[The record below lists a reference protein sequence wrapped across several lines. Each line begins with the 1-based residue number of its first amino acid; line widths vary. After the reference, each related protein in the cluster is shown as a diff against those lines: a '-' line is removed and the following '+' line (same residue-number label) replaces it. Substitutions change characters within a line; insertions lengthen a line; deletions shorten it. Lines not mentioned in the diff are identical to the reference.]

1 MSWRRIKTPTTG
13 RTRSADASAAQQT
26 PSVNP
31 QAGLP
36 DPAGGP
42 STSHRQRKPGRLAL
56 AGVVRRVAGARRDD
70 QRPSRPGSP
79 RRKSGPALRD
89 LLDEALAGVAAR
101 PTRLV
106 LTTLGTVL
114 GVAALVGTVGL
125 GQTAAGQI
133 TQLFDLAAATRVV
146 VSPDSNGQD
155 EAAAELP
162 WDAPQRIVRLNGV
175 DAAGT
180 VSNVDVGDDT
190 VHSVAGLDGQKDG
203 LNLQVMAASGG
214 LFDAVRS
221 VLKTGRFFDA
231 GHDARGDKVVVLGK
245 NAAKRLGINRVDSQ
259 PAVFIGDQAY
269 TVIGILDSV
278 SGKAELLDSV
288 IMPNG
293 TAKAEYKLK
302 APETVEIRTSV
313 GAAQLIAKQAPV
325 AIDPNNPSSLK
336 VDAPPKQGGVRKGV
350 ESNLNALFL
359 LLGAVALLVGGLGIA
374 NVTLLSV
381 LERVSEIGLRRA
393 LGAARRHVAGQFLV
407 ESVIVGF
414 LGGLL
419 GTAVGVLLTVGVSFA
434 RDWTPILDNKL
445 TFGAPFLGAV
455 IGLIAGTYPA
465 WKASAIQPITALRG
479 SA

>member
-1 MSWRRIKTPTTG
+1 MVTWRRPRTPKRQPRPAPG
-13 RTRSADASAAQQT
+13 VPAAD
-26 PSVNP
+26 P

-56 AGVVRRVAGARRDD
+56 AGVVRRIAGARRTA
-70 QRPSRPGSP
+70 RAGTP

-101 PTRLV
+101 PTRLI

-114 GVAALVGTVGL
+114 GIAALVGTVGL

-155 EAAAELP
+155 ESATQLP

-180 VSNVDVGDDT
+180 VSAVDVGDDL

-259 PAVFIGDQAY
+259 PAIFIGDQAY
-269 TVIGILDSV
+269 TVIGIVDSV

-302 APETVEIRTSV
+302 APESVEIRTSV

-419 GTAVGVLLTVGVSFA
+419 GTAVGVLLTVGVSWA

-445 TFGAPFLGAV
+445 TFGAPFLGAL

>member
-1 MSWRRIKTPTTG
+1 MVSWRRPGKRQRRAGAPV
-13 RTRSADASAAQQT
+13 APPA
-26 PSVNP
+26 P

-42 STSHRQRKPGRLAL
+42 STTRRRRSGRLAL
-56 AGVVRRVAGARRDD
+56 AGVVRGIAG
-70 QRPSRPGSP
+70 P
-79 RRKSGPALRD
+79 RRKRLTAGPALRD

-101 PTRLV
+101 PTRLI

-114 GVAALVGTVGL
+114 GIAALVGTVGL

-133 TQLFDLAAATRVV
+133 TQRFDLAAATRVV
-146 VSPDSNGQD
+146 VAPDSNGQEG
-155 EAAAELP
+155 EAATELP
-162 WDAPQRIVRLNGV
+162 WDAPERLARLNGV
-175 DAAGT
+175 EAAGT
-180 VSNVDVGDDT
+180 VSQVEIGDDDL
-190 VHSVAGLDGQKDG
+190 VRSVAGLGTDGYK
-203 LNLQVMAASGG
+203 LQVMAASGG

-231 GHDARGDKVVVLGK
+231 GHDTRADKVVVLGK

-293 TAKAEYKLK
+293 TAKTAYDLK
-302 APETVEIRTSV
+302 SPDSVEIRTSV

-325 AIDPNNPSSLK
+325 AIDPNNPSALK
-336 VDAPPKQGGVRKGV
+336 VDAPPQQGGVRKGV
-350 ESNLNALFL
+350 ESDLNALFL

-419 GTAVGVLLTVGVSFA
+419 GTAVGVILTVGVSWM

-445 TFGAPFLGAV
+445 TFGAPLLGAL

-465 WKASAIQPITALRG
+465 WQASAIQPISALRG
-479 SA
+479 V

>member
-1 MSWRRIKTPTTG
+1 M
-13 RTRSADASAAQQT
+13 
-26 PSVNP
+26 
-31 QAGLP
+31 
-36 DPAGGP
+36 
-42 STSHRQRKPGRLAL
+42 
-56 AGVVRRVAGARRDD
+56 
-70 QRPSRPGSP
+70 
-79 RRKSGPALRD
+79 RD

-101 PTRLV
+101 PTRLI

-114 GVAALVGTVGL
+114 GIAALVGTVGL

-133 TQLFDLAAATRVV
+133 TQRFDLAAATRVV
-146 VSPDSNGQD
+146 VSPDDGGQEG
-155 EAAAELP
+155 EAATELP
-162 WDAPQRIVRLNGV
+162 WDAPLRLSRLNGV
-175 DAAGT
+175 EAAGT
-180 VSNVDVGDDT
+180 VSEVDVGDEL
-190 VHSVAGLDGQKDG
+190 VRSVAGLGQKDG
-203 LNLQVMAASGG
+203 YKLQVMAASGG

-221 VLKTGRFFDA
+221 VLKTGRFFDS
-231 GHDARGDKVVVLGK
+231 GHDQRGDQVVVLGK

-259 PAVFIGDQAY
+259 PAIFLGDQAY

-278 SGKAELLDSV
+278 NGKAELLDAV

-293 TAKAEYKLK
+293 TAKK
-302 APETVEIRTSV
+302 AYDLTAPDSVEIRTAV

-325 AIDPNNPSSLK
+325 AIDPNNPSAIK
-336 VDAPPKQGGVRKGV
+336 VDAPPQQGGVRKGV
-350 ESNLNALFL
+350 ESDLNALFL

-419 GTAVGVLLTVGVSFA
+419 GTAVGVLLTVGVSLL

-445 TFGAPFLGAV
+445 TFGAPLLGAA

-479 SA
+479 T